1 MMTFSEFI
9 YSKFK
14 SFSHGHDMTH
24 EEIDGLWYR
33 KEDYEKALER
43 YDDYKFNNHLK
54 GLKDER
60 VLFVLFKAGSI
71 HAYHDV
77 SEYKYKSLLN
87 AESVGSYFNKSIK
100 PEHPETKEL

>member
-1 MMTFSEFI
+1 MKKAMNWQGVTSSAI
-9 YSKFK
+9 AAIDYHK
-14 SFSHGHDMTH
+14 
-24 EEIDGLWYR
+24 EE
-33 KEDYEKALER
+33 K
-43 YDDYKFNNHLK
+43 
-54 GLKDER
+54 

-87 AESVGSYFNKSIK
+87 AESVGAYFNKSIK